1 MDRIITREMPRPEA
15 LKRDTHDALSR
26 PKSDGKHSRV
36 KTLLLYRL
44 RCCSNSRGNNLR
56 YHGFLCKKRRSES
69 PADHVTSSCE
79 RGSNVESQCGMWKN
93 RVGPHATQSLWSL
106 RCFTVHGGHREPHE
120 PLTPRF
126 KPSTAEYPAAAP
138 LSTAPKIRGDLR
150 GDRGRETGFRTGTD
164 RTEQKNFHGWIRSQ
178 DTKRERGRARRARFD
193 KRIYLRVAFS
203 RNRTLLGNVYKQ
215 RLFQRARVLLL
226 L

>member
-1 MDRIITREMPRPEA
+1 MALYCFTACDVAVTAAETICDTTVSYVSPPGRPRDVELRERQQCRITTMWNVE
-15 LKRDTHDALSR
+15 
-26 PKSDGKHSRV
+26 KS
-36 KTLLLYRL
+36 
-44 RCCSNSRGNNLR
+44 
-56 YHGFLCKKRRSES
+56 RRSACDE
-69 PADHVTSSCE
+69 
-79 RGSNVESQCGMWKN
+79 
-93 RVGPHATQSLWSL
+93 SLWSL
-106 RCFTVHGGHREPHE
+106 RCFTVHGGDREPRE

-138 LSTAPKIRGDLR
+138 LSTAPKIRGD
-150 GDRGRETGFRTGTD
+150 RGRETGFRTGT
-164 RTEQKNFHGWIRSQ
+164 EQKNFHGWKFRSQ
-178 DTKRERGRARRARFD
+178 DAKRGRELRAWRARFD